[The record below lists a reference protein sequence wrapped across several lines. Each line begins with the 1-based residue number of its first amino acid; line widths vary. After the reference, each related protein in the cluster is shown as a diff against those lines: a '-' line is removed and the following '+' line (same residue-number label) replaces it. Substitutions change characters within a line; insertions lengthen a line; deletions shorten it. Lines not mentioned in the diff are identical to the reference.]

1 MRILFFTVQIAKDQ
15 LAHHTGYWKSKQ
27 AARSIADFRQ
37 RLWKQGFL
45 MNTVYPIRTEYDI
58 LYDTL
63 TYFK

>member
-37 RLWKQGFL
+37 RL
-45 MNTVYPIRTEYDI
+45 
-58 LYDTL
+58 
-63 TYFK
+63 